1 MQIIQPQLKR
11 FAQIL
16 TRNDV
21 RIASSRLP
29 NGEYVAAFV
38 DKKLGSEFTASIA
51 NKISE
56 NHLERLYATGEGKNP
71 REAALAFIQKLPE
84 KGTIEF
90 HNLND
95 WENLIPAKSI
105 DYRI

>member
-1 MQIIQPQLKR
+1 MQISSPQLKS

-16 TRNDV
+16 TKNDV
-21 RIASSRLP
+21 RIISSKLP

-38 DKKLGSEFTASIA
+38 DKKLGSEFTSSIT
-51 NKISE
+51 NKINE
-56 NHLERLYATGEGKNP
+56 NHIERLYTAGKGANP
-71 REAALAFIQKLPE
+71 KKAALALIQKLPE

-90 HNLND
+90 HNLKD
-95 WENLIPAKSI
+95 WANLIPAKSI